1 MRRETYGGS
10 GRSFVKMLR
19 LDEHKTVVLAVHSAG
34 RWPQC
39 GIPFD
44 VEWAAAVRP
53 RDGKISRVDVHGDFS
68 KALKVVGLE
77 P

>member
-10 GRSFVKMLR
+10 GCSFVKMLR

-39 GIPFD
+39 ESPST
-44 VEWAAAVRP
+44 WN
-53 RDGKISRVDVHGDFS
+53 
-68 KALKVVGLE
+68 GLL
-77 P
+77 PSDRAMAR